1 MRLIKDAGRVFLK
14 SKRLILATVLVY
26 GFAVC
31 FLLRYYKLP
40 LGSDSITLPLERAL
54 KLSFYLFL
62 AVLFISYEYYLKF
75 QKEGIAEIAICTTKG
90 KKHRQLMAAFFIL
103 MSRKCRIWYKIAAFI
118 CCVIFFAGYAMP
130 ASKVNMNNNPDNTM
144 AHDQYYYETGV
155 NKVQRKDANYKITA
169 YNMDLKI
176 RRQLEAKVSM
186 KVNRSLKKYLMTLC
200 MISKFN

>member
-1 MRLIKDAGRVFLK
+1 
-14 SKRLILATVLVY
+14 
-26 GFAVC
+26 
-31 FLLRYYKLP
+31 
-40 LGSDSITLPLERAL
+40 
-54 KLSFYLFL
+54 
-62 AVLFISYEYYLKF
+62 
-75 QKEGIAEIAICTTKG
+75 
-90 KKHRQLMAAFFIL
+90 
-103 MSRKCRIWYKIAAFI
+103 
-118 CCVIFFAGYAMP
+118 MP